1 MAQHKSAKKRIR
13 QTVKITARNKAAISK
28 VKTLVKKVYAT
39 DDKAQAE
46 ILLKEATATLDKQT
60 SKRRIHKNTAAR
72 QKSSLTKYVNKL
84 PAAK

>member
-13 QTVKITARNKAAISK
+13 QTVKKTARNKAAISK

-46 ILLKEATATLDKQT
+46 TYLKEATATLDKQT
-60 SKRRIHKNTAAR
+60 SKGRIHKNTAAR
-72 QKSSLTKYVNKL
+72 QKSSLTKYVNNL
-84 PAAK
+84 SAAK